1 MRVRTGRFRSVSP
14 AGGRIDEMPD
24 WITARSWLNPLMLPA
39 FAALRG
45 RRPVGPFVHPVRQG
59 VRGFLFG
66 SVLHGTQVF
75 RSLRFHG
82 RYFAPGLPATTM
94 TSADSSSPSPGIISR
109 RGRSAGRP
117 PRVRTCC
124 FSAQPRALP
133 PTLNSGLR
141 WGVPAH
147 PCRRPDST
155 FLSVGSR
162 I

>member
-94 TSADSSSPSPGIISR
+94 TSADSSSPSPGIIPR
-109 RGRSAGRP
+109 RGRSTGTARDEASPGKN
-117 PRVRTCC
+117 VLFLRTTPC
-124 FSAQPRALP
+124 FTSDTELRTSLGCASSSMPSA
-133 PTLNSGLR
+133 
-141 WGVPAH
+141 
-147 PCRRPDST
+147 
-155 FLSVGSR
+155 
-162 I
+162 